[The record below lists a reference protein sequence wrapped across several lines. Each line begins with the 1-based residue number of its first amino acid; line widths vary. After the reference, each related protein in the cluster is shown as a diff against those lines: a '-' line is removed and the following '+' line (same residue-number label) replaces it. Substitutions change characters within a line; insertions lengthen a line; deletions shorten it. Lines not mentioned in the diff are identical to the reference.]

1 MKHHFKMPAFASAIV
16 LATAL
21 ASAPVHAAG
30 GGIEIERQDWSF
42 SGPLGLFDR
51 AQLQRGFQVYKE
63 VCSGCHSINRVRFRN
78 LVEKGGPEFPEEAVK
93 ELAAGWDYQIDA
105 GPNDD
110 GELVDDDGEFF
121 TRSPLLSDAIPGP
134 YKNDKQAQ
142 AAQNGALPPDLSLI
156 TKARNT
162 DYTGPVW
169 FHPIHMLKDIV
180 TAYQEGG
187 PDYLYALLT
196 GYSSQAPAYKRD
208 NKGKLLPV
216 KEDDVGSDTVERCAT
231 VTHEHDEG
239 KKDVCTP
246 MQEGMN
252 YNAAFAGHQIAMA
265 GPLSDEGVDYKEDA
279 SGKPVAPLTTDQ
291 YSRDVT
297 AFLAWAADPS
307 HDQRKRMG
315 WMVMLY
321 LLITTVLLY
330 YAKKSI
336 WKRLKKH

>member
-1 MKHHFKMPAFASAIV
+1 MRHHFNVPAFASAFV
-16 LATAL
+16 LATAI
-21 ASAPVHAAG
+21 ASAPVNAAG
-30 GGIEIERQDWSF
+30 GGIDIDRQDWSF
-42 SGPLGLFDR
+42 SGPMGQFDR

-93 ELAAGWDYQIDA
+93 QLAAEWDYQVDA

-110 GELVDDDGEFF
+110 GELVNDDGELF
-121 TRSPLLSDAIPGP
+121 TRAPLLSDAIPGP

-156 TKARNT
+156 AKART
-162 DYTGPVW
+162 TAYTGSVW
-169 FHPIHMLKDIV
+169 YHPIHMLKDIV

-196 GYSSQAPAYKRD
+196 GYPGNASAYKRD
-208 NKGKLLPV
+208 GAGKLVLV
-216 KEDDVGSDTVERCAT
+216 KEADVGATTVERCAT
-231 VTHEHDEG
+231 VTHVQGEG
-239 KKDVCTP
+239 KNDVCTP
-246 MQEGMN
+246 MQPGMN
-252 YNAAFAGHQIAMA
+252 YNAAFEGHQIAMA
-265 GPLSDEGVDYKEDA
+265 PPLSDEGVDYKEDEA
-279 SGKPVAPLTTDQ
+279 GKPVAPLTTDQ
-291 YSRDVT
+291 YARDVT

-330 YAKKSI
+330 FAKKAI
-336 WKRLKKH
+336 WKRAKP